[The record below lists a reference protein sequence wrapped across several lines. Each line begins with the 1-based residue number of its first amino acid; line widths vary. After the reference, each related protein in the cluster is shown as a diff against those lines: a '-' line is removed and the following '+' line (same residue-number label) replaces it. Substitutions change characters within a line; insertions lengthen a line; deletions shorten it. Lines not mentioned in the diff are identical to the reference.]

1 MLTGGR
7 DSGDSLGNFIGAL
20 DSVQGQ
26 FTQVFDFA
34 LGIGDVLENQ
44 FQFDLDG
51 VFDVPDC
58 DIGPI
63 LCGPPSLV
71 LFGGTGAGFA
81 ANPVISESGS
91 IIGVDVVSIGTG
103 YQPDDKPYARVVD
116 ACGNGNGGVLIPLV
130 AVSYTHLR
138 AHET

>member
-20 DSVQGQ
+20 DNVQGS

-34 LGIGDVLENQ
+34 QGLTDVLENQ

-81 ANPVISESGS
+81 PTQSSVK
-91 IIGVDVVSIGTG
+91 VVLSS
-103 YQPDDKPYARVVD
+103 V
-116 ACGNGNGGVLIPLV
+116 
-130 AVSYTHLR
+130 
-138 AHET
+138 

>member
-1 MLTGGR
+1 M
-7 DSGDSLGNFIGAL
+7 SK
-20 DSVQGQ
+20 VQ

-34 LGIGDVLENQ
+34 QGIGDVLENQ

-51 VFDVPDC
+51 IFDVPDC

-91 IIGVDVVSIGTG
+91 IIGVDVVSIGRWIST
-103 YQPDDKPYARVVD
+103 R
-116 ACGNGNGGVLIPLV
+116 
-130 AVSYTHLR
+130 
-138 AHET
+138 